1 MNRESTAPRPSGPA
15 LSAAS
20 PAHQVAVVFLTKLGW
35 MAIVG
40 SGTSLR
46 RLTFGHVSAEAARRA
61 LGAERPHDVS
71 PDTWS
76 QGLVRRLTAYAGGA
90 RDDFRDVE
98 VDLGSPVPRFRGR
111 VLACCR
117 QIPYGSTLTYGQLA
131 ARAGSPNA
139 ARAVGCSM
147 AANPVPLVIPCHRVV
162 GASGGLG
169 GYSAAG
175 GIRVKRKLLLLE
187 ARGVECLHVAGGQPT
202 RKHEEIPE

>member
-1 MNRESTAPRPSGPA
+1 MNRESTAPRPLDPA
-15 LSAAS
+15 LPTASA
-20 PAHQVAVVFLTKLGW
+20 AHQVAVVFLTKLGW
-35 MAIVG
+35 MAIAG
-40 SGTSLR
+40 SGMSLR
-46 RLTFGHVSAEAARRA
+46 RLTFGHASADAARRA
-61 LGAERPHDVS
+61 LGAEGPHDVS

-76 QGLVRRLTAYAGGA
+76 QGLVRRLTAYAEGA

-98 VDLGSPVPRFRGR
+98 VDLGPTAEFRGR
-111 VLACCR
+111 VYACCR

-147 AANPVPLVIPCHRVV
+147 AANPAPLVIPCHRVV

-187 ARGVECLHVAGGQPT
+187 ARGVERLHVSEGQPT
-202 RKHEEIPE
+202 RKHEEIPI